1 MILSYMQFE
10 LNWIAFQYVVYWNL
24 NTWIWLKKNGM
35 QIGGESI
42 ENLLRT
48 LVLKTKL
55 KENIDSKIHI
65 LMSFIWQQFKQIPIW
80 NCPNDNLQ
88 LMKPKVVLLKPTP
101 LNHCH

>member
-1 MILSYMQFE
+1 
-10 LNWIAFQYVVYWNL
+10 
-24 NTWIWLKKNGM
+24 M